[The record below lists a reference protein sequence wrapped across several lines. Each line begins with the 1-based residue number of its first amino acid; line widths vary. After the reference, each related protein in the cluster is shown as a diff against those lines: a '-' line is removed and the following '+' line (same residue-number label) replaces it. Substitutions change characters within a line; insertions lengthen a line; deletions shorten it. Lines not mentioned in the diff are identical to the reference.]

1 MPKLVRDIM
10 MRKVIMIDPQ
20 KTVLEASKIMS
31 KMGIG
36 SLLVKRNNKAVGIIT
51 ERDVVRRVVSKN
63 LNPAGITVEKVM
75 SKPLIT
81 VNPDATVFEAARLM
95 AQNRIRR
102 LPIVQGA
109 DLVGIVTSTDLAKYL
124 GQIAGPRS
132 YKLWRSG
139 VEGSGL
145 QEL

>member
-1 MPKLVRDIM
+1 
-10 MRKVIMIDPQ
+10 
-20 KTVLEASKIMS
+20 
-31 KMGIG
+31 MGIG

-51 ERDVVRRVVSKN
+51 ERDVVRRVDSKN

-81 VNPDATVFEAARLM
+81 VNSDATVFEAARLT

-109 DLVGIVTSTDLAKYL
+109 DLVGIVTSTDLVKYL
-124 GQIAGPRS
+124 GQIAVHVVTS
-132 YKLWRSG
+132 YG
-139 VEGSGL
+139 DQGSKAVVYKNCESNISAL
-145 QEL
+145 ASL

>member
-10 MRKVIMIDPQ
+10 MRKVIMIGPQ

-102 LPIVQGA
+102 LPVVQGA

-132 YKLWRSG
+132 YKLWRSE

>member
-31 KMGIG
+31 KMRIG

-81 VNPDATVFEAARLM
+81 ANPDATVFEAARLM

-124 GQIAGPRS
+124 GQIASPRS
-132 YKLWRSG
+132 YKLWRSE